1 MKKEKVKKE
10 EVKKGV
16 SPYQFRRGLIKV
28 CWIVAACSLAFGVYK
43 NFTAIDKVTVK
54 EEKTVVEKI
63 QNYTGL
69 EAFTE
74 NFAKIYFAYSP
85 DSARQTERKGLLESY
100 MQPSLVQLN
109 SGNAYAESEVIVQDV
124 QTWAVEQVPGTD
136 HDYEVLFTVVLK
148 SGDQAELNAYTVD
161 VHCEDQQYVIVKNPT
176 VTSVPQISEY
186 AREPLQASDQVRAED
201 REKVE
206 AFLETFF
213 KVYPTAS
220 EKELAYYCKDEG
232 VRPIGKAYVLN
243 SIDNVVIQVKEE
255 GYDVECY
262 VSYIDETLGIS
273 VLNQYQLSLVP
284 QESGE
289 LIIEAMR

>member
-1 MKKEKVKKE
+1 MKKEKRN
-10 EVKKGV
+10 KGM
-16 SPYQFRRGLIKV
+16 SPYRVRRVLIKA
-28 CWIVAACSLAFGVYK
+28 CWVVAACSLAFGVYK
-43 NFTAIDKVTVK
+43 NFTAVDKVTVK

-63 QNYTGL
+63 ENYTGL
-69 EAFTE
+69 EAFVE
-74 NFAKIYFAYSP
+74 NFAEIYFAYSP
-85 DSARQTERKGLLESY
+85 DSAQQTERKGLLESY

-109 SGNAYAESEVIVQDV
+109 SGNAYAEAEVTVQDV

-148 SGDQAELNAYTVD
+148 SGDQVELNAYTVD

-176 VTSVPQISEY
+176 VTSVPQISGYE
-186 AREPLQASDQVRAED
+186 REPLQSSDQVRAED

-206 AFLETFF
+206 TFLETFF
-213 KVYPTAS
+213 KIYPTAS

-243 SIDNVVIQVKEE
+243 SIDNVTIQVRED
-255 GYDVECY
+255 GYEVECY
-262 VSYIDETLGIS
+262 VSYIDEMLGIS

>member
-1 MKKEKVKKE
+1 MKKEKRS
-10 EVKKGV
+10 KGM
-16 SPYQFRRGLIKV
+16 SPYRVRRVLIKA
-28 CWIVAACSLAFGVYK
+28 CWVVAACSLAFGVYK

-63 QNYTGL
+63 ENYTGL
-69 EAFTE
+69 EAFVE
-74 NFAKIYFAYSP
+74 NFAEIYFAYSP
-85 DSARQTERKGLLESY
+85 DSAQQTERKGLLESY

-109 SGNAYAESEVIVQDV
+109 SGNAYAEAEVTVQDV
-124 QTWAVEQVPGTD
+124 QTWAVEQVSGTD

-176 VTSVPQISEY
+176 VTSVPQISGYE
-186 AREPLQASDQVRAED
+186 REPLQSSDQVRAED

-206 AFLETFF
+206 TFLETFF
-213 KVYPTAS
+213 KIYPTAS

-232 VRPIGKAYVLN
+232 VRPIGKAYMLN
-243 SIDNVVIQVKEE
+243 FIDNVTIQVRED
-255 GYDVECY
+255 GYEVECY
-262 VSYIDETLGIS
+262 VSYIDEMLRIS